1 MLWGRFAAFAPAGV
15 VLTLTKEFSMSG
27 WMSGRG
33 ARRWMLLLAFALLS
47 PLFAFP
53 AATFAQDETGGPD
66 ISPEFYDPPA
76 CSPAGS
82 NGLILYQSF
91 NRERTG
97 GTEGLV
103 VADANGERQR
113 SVPLDGFPIRVLPT
127 PYPDHAVVIT
137 GDESGNANAIE
148 VVDAAHAF
156 RYPLNIPAEA
166 LGSLNYPVAATA
178 ASQGSRYIV
187 LSDAP
192 GRYAYLVDLE
202 NGKVTDLM
210 AIAEDRAGDDSLTLT
225 SAIVAPDDKTLVLAT
240 SASVLLI
247 PTDKPK
253 GDRLVA
259 EGTALAGF
267 SYLGSDPT
275 QLLFS
280 RTLDDGSTDVVL
292 YDVTNHTEQVMTN
305 AADFISAT
313 ALPNGEAVLV
323 ATANSLT
330 LIDVGYFAMA
340 DLGDPGGTIGALYIA
355 PKSGHAAYAV
365 TSAAGDQTWRF
376 VNLRTRNTTDLE
388 YIDTLIPTVGA
399 GQPRW
404 ILFAPN
410 NVVAA
415 TQGGTVFYSLDL
427 ETGKI
432 VQTLSSNV
440 GTSYLPAIVS
450 PGNGRYSIVQ
460 SITGTEQRY
469 DVLDNRT
476 GVTGEL
482 LEGRSNAA
490 ILSPD
495 GCHAAVALTVGPAAD
510 REIHIAIVTLDHSA
524 EMITGGLGFAPV
536 WLVGS

>member
-1 MLWGRFAAFAPAGV
+1 A
-15 VLTLTKEFSMSG
+15 
-27 WMSGRG
+27 
-33 ARRWMLLLAFALLS
+33 
-47 PLFAFP
+47 
-53 AATFAQDETGGPD
+53 
-66 ISPEFYDPPA
+66 
-76 CSPAGS
+76 
-82 NGLILYQSF
+82 
-91 NRERTG
+91 ER
-97 GTEGLV
+97 
-103 VADANGERQR
+103 
-113 SVPLDGFPIRVLPT
+113 
-127 PYPDHAVVIT
+127 
-137 GDESGNANAIE
+137 
-148 VVDAAHAF
+148 
-156 RYPLNIPAEA
+156 
-166 LGSLNYPVAATA
+166 
-178 ASQGSRYIV
+178 
-187 LSDAP
+187 
-192 GRYAYLVDLE
+192 
-202 NGKVTDLM
+202 
-210 AIAEDRAGDDSLTLT
+210 RAGDDSLTLNA
-225 SAIVAPDDKTLVLAT
+225 AIVAPDDKTVLLAT
-240 SASVLLI
+240 SADVLLI

-267 SYLGSDPT
+267 SYLSSDPT

-292 YDVTNHTEQVMTN
+292 YDVTKHTEQIMTN
-305 AADFISAT
+305 ATGFISAN

-323 ATANSLT
+323 ATKNSLT
-330 LIDVGYFAMA
+330 LIDVGYFAMSN
-340 DLGDPGGTIGALYIA
+340 LGDPGGTIGALYIA

-376 VNLRTRNTTDLE
+376 VNLKTRNTTDLD
-388 YIDTLIPTVGA
+388 YIDTLIPTVGV

-432 VQTLSSNV
+432 VQTLSSSN

-490 ILSPD
+490 VLSPD
-495 GCHAAVALTVGPAAD
+495 GCQAAVALTVGAAAD